1 MAEDRSTRLSDFTM
15 KSGAAPSGGP
25 TVQSAST
32 DLVGADG
39 GSVASGAEQVEAPR
53 GDKSVKGEVL
63 APSLDAQLKTSGQMG
78 VPGLP
83 PEHDL
88 LHRHQQPASFTAYT
102 GPPTVD

>member
-83 PEHDL
+83 PE
-88 LHRHQQPASFTAYT
+88 RVTYYIQA
-102 GPPTVD
+102 

>member
-25 TVQSAST
+25 TVRSAST

-53 GDKSVKGEVL
+53 GDKSEKGEVL
-63 APSLDAQLKTSGQMG
+63 APSLDAQFIKTSGQMG
-78 VPGLP
+78 VPGRP

-88 LHRHQQPASFTAYT
+88 LHLGLELGARLGLP
-102 GPPTVD
+102 